1 MKRVLAATAVAIA
14 LCALWSTLVVTWA
27 LRGVQTPIATRG
39 DAKAFMAAAVERVKD
54 AGIGNC
60 ALALIEDGRIFDS
73 YFYSVGDPINDGT
86 LFQMA
91 SVSKWVT
98 SWGVLALVQQGRLE
112 LDAPVSRYLT
122 RWRLPPSEFDNDG
135 VTVRRLLSH
144 TAGLTDRL
152 GYFGFPPG
160 TPAQS
165 LEDSLTYATDHTPI
179 ADGHARVGYA
189 PGSRWLYS
197 GGGFTLL
204 QLLIEEVTHDR
215 FAHFMQQTVLDP
227 LGMTRST
234 FDEDAAMA
242 RGVAT
247 SYSEAL
253 VPATH
258 YHFSSPAAA
267 ALYSDLTDLARFAL
281 AHLPDEDGAAPGRS
295 VLSPQTVAAMRAP
308 AAQLFGRDSWG
319 LGTML
324 FAKSGADHVFGH
336 DGNNFPAI
344 NHAIRI
350 DPVTRS
356 GIIILSSGSDE
367 FPARFAADWVYWKTG
382 NVDFFGFLSDLP
394 HLLGTIGI
402 GAAVIVV
409 LVATWV
415 IRDTRSRWRR
425 IALVGIGGTAR
436 DGCRPGG

>member
-1 MKRVLAATAVAIA
+1 
-14 LCALWSTLVVTWA
+14 
-27 LRGVQTPIATRG
+27 
-39 DAKAFMAAAVERVKD
+39 
-54 AGIGNC
+54 
-60 ALALIEDGRIFDS
+60 
-73 YFYSVGDPINDGT
+73 

-247 SYSEAL
+247 FAGDAL
-253 VPATH
+253 PLLLAGC
-258 YHFSSPAAA
+258 SSVVFRPDGPRALCACAFARRRRRRAGTQLVIAA
-267 ALYSDLTDLARFAL
+267 
-281 AHLPDEDGAAPGRS
+281 DG
-295 VLSPQTVAAMRAP
+295 
-308 AAQLFGRDSWG
+308 GRD
-319 LGTML
+319 
-324 FAKSGADHVFGH
+324 A
-336 DGNNFPAI
+336 
-344 NHAIRI
+344 
-350 DPVTRS
+350 
-356 GIIILSSGSDE
+356 
-367 FPARFAADWVYWKTG
+367 
-382 NVDFFGFLSDLP
+382 
-394 HLLGTIGI
+394 
-402 GAAVIVV
+402 
-409 LVATWV
+409 
-415 IRDTRSRWRR
+415 
-425 IALVGIGGTAR
+425 
-436 DGCRPGG
+436 RPGGAVVRPR

>member
-1 MKRVLAATAVAIA
+1 MTKRVLAAAAVAIV
-14 LCALWSTLVVTWA
+14 LSALWSTLVVTWA
-27 LRGVQTPIATRG
+27 LWGVSRPIATRS
-39 DAKAFMAAAVERVKD
+39 DSRAFMAVAVERVKR

-98 SWGVLALVQQGRLE
+98 AWGVMALVQQRRLE
-112 LDAPVSRYLT
+112 LDVPVSRYLT
-122 RWRLPPSEFDNDG
+122 RWHLPPSEFDNDG

-152 GYFGFPPG
+152 GYLGFPPG

-165 LEDSLTYATDHTPI
+165 LEDSLTYATDHTLI

-242 RGVAT
+242 RGAAT
-247 SYSEAL
+247 SYRDAL

-267 ALYSDLTDLARFAL
+267 ALYSDLTGLARFAL
-281 AHLPDEDGAAPGRS
+281 AHLPGEDGAAPGRS

-308 AAQLFGRDSWG
+308 AAQLFGRDIWG

-324 FAKSGADHVFGH
+324 FAKSGPDHVFGH

-356 GIIILSSGSDE
+356 GIVILSSGSDE
-367 FPARFAADWVYWKTG
+367 FPARLAADWVYWKTG
-382 NVDFFGFLSDLP
+382 NVDFFGFLSRLP

-402 GAAVIVV
+402 GAGVIVV
-409 LVATWV
+409 LVAAWM
-415 IRDTRSRWRR
+415 IRDARSRRRR
-425 IALVGIGGTAR
+425 I
-436 DGCRPGG
+436 P